1 MRRKKRTCPQNALT
15 NKRDSELP
23 PSIDYMFCA
32 WDVWNN
38 TKEGCCCTTFVE
50 KSEEKNTKSE
60 HGTWNVNFDFK
71 MPENERIWIWH
82 TDQMW
87 IEFTTITANSI
98 FCEYTDIQSMLNKII
113 PFCFWFNCKKL
124 HSIKGLQIVCV
135 FLYCVTNLSRMK
147 W

>member
-1 MRRKKRTCPQNALT
+1 MPSKCVNQQERFRITPFNWLHVLRLGCVEQYKRRMLLHYFR
-15 NKRDSELP
+15 
-23 PSIDYMFCA
+23 
-32 WDVWNN
+32 W
-38 TKEGCCCTTFVE
+38 KEW
-50 KSEEKNTKSE
+50 KKNTKSE

-98 FCEYTDIQSMLNKII
+98 FCEYTDIQSILNKII